1 VTTVPPG
8 ARVTVPWRTILA
20 AIGLAAAA
28 YLLWLF
34 VLATQREI
42 TWLVVAGFFAVVLSP
57 LVDFLVQR
65 ARIRRTLAALIV
77 FVVGFATLGGL
88 LYLLIRPIVDEVNK
102 LVNDFPRLVQDAQA
116 GRGPIGHVVKRY
128 DLVHR
133 AQQYAPKLKQYV
145 SSSGSKALSIL
156 RRIGDGVVSAL
167 TILVLTFLLLVEG
180 PKVLEGATS
189 LVNPQMQTRLKRMGH
204 NASRAISGY
213 MLGNIL
219 ISLIASGV
227 TYVALWAFGVPFRGV
242 AALWVGFADLIPLV
256 GATLGA
262 VPTVGLSFLHSVPA
276 GIGMIVVYVVYQQFE
291 NHVIQ
296 VAIMSRTVR
305 LSPLGVLVSLL
316 VGVQLFGL
324 LGALL
329 AIPAAGIIHVVGA
342 ELYRERQSRR
352 GLVASSS
359 DDGGEAA
366 GPGGD
371 GREAADGAA
380 TLPPPVGGEAA
391 GAEAV
396 GGEAALAEAGPASGG
411 EAGAAEAGRADDELA
426 GAQPGPA
433 AGGEVAGARAAGG
446 AGGAGEA
453 PPVRHEGVRPHHN
466 GHADGPPV
474 PVAAAVP
481 GEGP

>member
-1 VTTVPPG
+1 MTA
-8 ARVTVPWRTILA
+8 ARPEGSRAAVPWRTILA
-20 AIGLAAAA
+20 AIGLAAGA

-57 LVDFLVQR
+57 LVDFLVRR
-65 ARIRRTLAALIV
+65 ARLRRTLAALIV
-77 FVVGFATLGGL
+77 FVAGFVTLGGL
-88 LYLLIRPIVDEVNK
+88 LYLLIRPIVDEVNR

-116 GRGPIGHVVKRY
+116 GRGPIGHLVKRY
-128 DLVHR
+128 NLVQR
-133 AQQYAPKLKQYV
+133 ANQYAPKVKTYL

-156 RRIGDGVVSAL
+156 RKIGDGVVSAL

-180 PKVLEGATS
+180 PKVLDGVTS
-189 LVNPQMQTRLKRMGH
+189 LASPRMQERMKRMGH

-219 ISLIASGV
+219 ISVIASGV

-242 AALWVGFADLIPLV
+242 AAVWVGFADLIPLV

-329 AIPAAGIIHVVGA
+329 AIPAAGILHVVGA
-342 ELYRERQSRR
+342 ELYRERQARR
-352 GLVASSS
+352 PPL
-359 DDGGEAA
+359 GEAA
-366 GPGGD
+366 DDRAAPGQPAADAAPHHDGAPGAGGRHGGRDDEAEQVDASGAEGHGTADGPHLAAGAAGTAGGGGRAPGPED
-371 GREAADGAA
+371 GREAA
-380 TLPPPVGGEAA
+380 VRRYGGGGDEAA
-391 GAEAV
+391 R
-396 GGEAALAEAGPASGG
+396 GG
-411 EAGAAEAGRADDELA
+411 DED
-426 GAQPGPA
+426 
-433 AGGEVAGARAAGG
+433 E
-446 AGGAGEA
+446 
-453 PPVRHEGVRPHHN
+453 PVRV
-466 GHADGPPV
+466 
-474 PVAAAVP
+474 VAAAP
-481 GEGP
+481 ADAP